1 MGLFG
6 ALIGGL
12 SLGLFMAISVGPTIF
27 AIIRYS
33 LNHSYKAGLAFV
45 LGVSLSDIMYVTIA
59 NLVAPLMELL
69 SEYDTALAYGG
80 SVILMVIGLAGLLK
94 KYKPRRPAK
103 EVVTLSKSHYFR
115 IWLSGFLINT
125 VNPGVVINWLA
136 SVKLVSKAVEGYSQK
151 DAILYRIVFFGTCLI
166 LVLGIDFLKVFLA
179 DKIRLWLTIRRVM
192 VLNKISSFCLFAI
205 GLAIFVITF
214 SGISFGDKK
223 KPAEQA
229 AAVIPRSFTGSCIV
243 RTSLI

>member
-1 MGLFG
+1 
-6 ALIGGL
+6 
-12 SLGLFMAISVGPTIF
+12 MAISVGPTIF

-45 LGVSLSDIMYVTIA
+45 LGVSLSDIMYVVIA

-80 SVILMVIGLAGLLK
+80 SIILIILGLAGLLK
-94 KYKPRRPAK
+94 KYKPKRPRK
-103 EVVTLSKSHYFR
+103 ENISLSNSHYFR

-136 SVKLVSKAVEGYSQK
+136 SVKLVSKAVEGAPHK
-151 DAILYRIVFFGTCLI
+151 DAVLYRIVFFGTCLV

-179 DKIRLWLTIRRVM
+179 DKIRRWLTIRRIM
-192 VLNKISSFCLFAI
+192 VLNRISAFCLFII
-205 GLAIFVITF
+205 GVGILVITLL
-214 SGISFGDKK
+214 GITIGDKK
-223 KPAEQA
+223 KETPAHTRQGPRMA
-229 AAVIPRSFTGSCIV
+229 IPFYTAHTSIGSWNGNV
-243 RTSLI
+243 PADPAPGWL

>member
-1 MGLFG
+1 MGLWG
-6 ALIGGL
+6 AVVGGL

-69 SEYDTALAYGG
+69 SDYDTQLAYGG
-80 SVILMVIGLAGLLK
+80 SVILIIIGLAGLFK
-94 KYKPRRPAK
+94 KYVPKRPSR

-136 SVKLVSKAVEGYSQK
+136 SVKLVSKAVEGYSTT
-151 DAILYRIVFFGTCLI
+151 ASVIYRIVFFGTCLI
-166 LVLGIDFLKVFLA
+166 LVLGLDFVKVFLA
-179 DKIRLWLTIRRVM
+179 DKIRNWLTLRRIM
-192 VLNKISSFCLFAI
+192 ILNKVSAFCLFAI
-205 GLAIFVITF
+205 GVGILLFTLL
-214 SGISFGDKK
+214 GISIGEPKS
-223 KPAEQA
+223 AEKEHKQVQISGA
-229 AAVIPRSFTGSCIV
+229 ASVGRLA
-243 RTSLI
+243 